1 MLLSMVAVSLTALS
15 AAFFGWLS
23 VMVVRQTRDQ
33 ESARLRAIHWV
44 VFWVCVAFAVGSL
57 HRLAVQAV
65 LNDWL
70 PQATFEPLLT
80 EFQIAQSIVAMAAAW
95 LVLRK
100 LQVVASPLAEIER
113 VLGAFVDRV
122 ADVAP
127 MDQLGLSKREQEV
140 LEVMRRG
147 AITDAEI
154 AAELHIASET
164 ARSHVKSIFRKTGLA
179 DRRDLVVLA
188 LRSA

>member
-1 MLLSMVAVSLTALS
+1 
-15 AAFFGWLS
+15 
-23 VMVVRQTRDQ
+23 
-33 ESARLRAIHWV
+33 
-44 VFWVCVAFAVGSL
+44 
-57 HRLAVQAV
+57 
-65 LNDWL
+65 
-70 PQATFEPLLT
+70 
-80 EFQIAQSIVAMAAAW
+80 MAAAW